1 MFLSSFVE
9 HGVNHMKDSRC
20 RHTCS
25 KKQEFV
31 KEIEKLGKCGYYL
44 VSLRA
49 LLKKLIQEVKNSLD
63 LF

>member
-1 MFLSSFVE
+1 MVSIKLNRVY
-9 HGVNHMKDSRC
+9 VD
-20 RHTCS
+20 TCS